1 MAFWNRKKGNPNQAG
16 EAELD
21 LSRLPK
27 HIGIIMDGNGRW
39 ARKRGLPR
47 TAGHAAGAEAFRRI
61 ANYCRT
67 LGVEYLT
74 TVGTWAFPI
83 SPSTPSPRKTGS
95 VPRRRFPP

>member
-39 ARKRGLPR
+39 ARKRGLPAPPVTPPGR
-47 TAGHAAGAEAFRRI
+47 RPSAPSPTTA
-61 ANYCRT
+61 
-67 LGVEYLT
+67 
-74 TVGTWAFPI
+74 GTWAFPI
-83 SPSTPSPRKTGS
+83 
-95 VPRRRFPP
+95 